1 MDTLIS
7 LFFTHVNAYS
17 PLLHEPTFRR
27 NIAEELHHRPGGFGA
42 TLLLVCATGSRFHR
56 DTHMRPE
63 GIGDT
68 DTPAYKWYQQVE
80 RVYRSVMAPPDLYDL
95 QIRVVRHF

>member
-1 MDTLIS
+1 
-7 LFFTHVNAYS
+7 
-17 PLLHEPTFRR
+17 
-27 NIAEELHHRPGGFGA
+27 
-42 TLLLVCATGSRFHR
+42 
-56 DTHMRPE
+56 MRPE

-95 QIRVVRHF
+95 QIRVVRHC